1 MLNIDNITVI
11 VSTKMTAL
19 AQGRTFVKL
28 MQPRSNNNSDS
39 DRVDRILSYLCTVWP
54 FNVQ

>member
-19 AQGRTFVKL
+19 AQGRIFVKL
-28 MQPRSNNNSDS
+28 MQPQSNNNSDS
-39 DRVDRILSYLCTVWP
+39 DRVDRILSLCTVWP